1 MATPDQPE
9 NQASSPEHED
19 ATSRMSFFD
28 HLAELRKR
36 IFYALAAIGAGMC
49 VGLYYSEPGFE
60 FLALPMLDALR
71 QAGLTEKLIYT
82 SPLGPLRL
90 LLTVGLYLGIVIA
103 SPVVLHQLWLF
114 VAPGLYRH
122 ERRAVLSFL
131 LASVFLFL
139 AGTAFGYVVML
150 PTTLKFLISFQG
162 PFTPMISINDYFDM
176 ILVIL
181 LGRGV
186 VFQLPVLIF
195 FLSLFGLVTPRFLW
209 NNFRYAVLVIAIIAA
224 VVTPTTD
231 ALTMIVFMAPM
242 VVLYVVGIGV
252 SFVVVRRKRRAAKE
266 ATARASASHLLLL
279 IFVGAGALV
288 LLSRSLLL
296 QGWNT
301 LA

>member
-9 NQASSPEHED
+9 KQPSSPQNED

-28 HLAELRKR
+28 HLAELRRR

-60 FLALPMLDALR
+60 FLARPMLDALR

-114 VAPGLYRH
+114 VAPGLYRN
-122 ERRAVLSFL
+122 ERRAVFSFL
-131 LASVFLFL
+131 FAAVFLFL

-150 PTTLKFLISFQG
+150 PITLRFLISFQG

-181 LGRGV
+181 LGLGV

-195 FLSLFGLVTPRFLW
+195 FLSLFGIVTPRFLW

-231 ALTMIVFMAPM
+231 VLTMVIFMAPM
-242 VVLYVVGIGV
+242 LVLYVVGIGV
-252 SFVVVRRKRRAAKE
+252 SYMVVRRKRRAEKE
-266 ATARASASHLLLL
+266 GVARAGASHLLLL
-279 IFVGAGALV
+279 VLPGTAVAA
-288 LLSRSLLL
+288 LLSASHALG
-296 QGWNT
+296 GWRT